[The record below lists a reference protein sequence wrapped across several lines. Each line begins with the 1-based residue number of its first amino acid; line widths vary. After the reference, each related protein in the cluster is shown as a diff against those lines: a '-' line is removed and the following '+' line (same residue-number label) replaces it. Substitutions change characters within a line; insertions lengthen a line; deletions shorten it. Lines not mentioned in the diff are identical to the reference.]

1 MRYFLVVGF
10 IFMQLIVIAHSYA
23 GTEVD
28 NFQEKLKVQYQT
40 IKQPGINKLNIK
52 PGDIYPLIDQ
62 IKKDPLF
69 QVKQVGQS
77 FMQKPIYEIK
87 LGKGPIKVFMWS
99 QMHGDEPTATASLFD
114 FFNYIKAPENQEWLN
129 SWQDKVT
136 LHIVP
141 MINPDGSEM
150 NQRFNAQSIDINRD
164 AKYLQTPEGKLLN
177 ALADE
182 IKPDFGFNLHDQKRF
197 YTVGSTEKT
206 ATISLLAPAFNKAKD
221 MSKSREQSMQL
232 IGLVNDEIQKQ
243 IPGCVG
249 RYDDGYAFR
258 AFGDAFS
265 AKDIATILFE
275 AGHYPG
281 DNSRQMARW
290 LIFMSLVKSI
300 DVIADGSYEAVSLD
314 NYASIPMNKKDG
326 LVDILLKNVRVDNRY
341 QIDLAINFNRKFN
354 NPKIIE
360 IGDLSA
366 IYGLQTRDMSRYQLQ
381 PVKGYKLKQ
390 AITLTTKSYKKI
402 LQQGFGYFIGDA
414 SLVDIQTDLPVVVKQ
429 KALKVNI
436 PQRQHQANL
445 IFSNEGKVSLAMIE
459 GVWIDL

>member
-1 MRYFLVVGF
+1 MRYLLVAGF
-10 IFMQLIVIAHSYA
+10 IFLQLIVIAHSNA

-28 NFQEKLKVQYQT
+28 NFQDKLKVQYQT
-40 IKQPGINKLNIK
+40 IKQPGIDTLNIK
-52 PGDIYPLIDQ
+52 PADIYPLIDD
-62 IKKDPLF
+62 IKKDPRF
-69 QVKQVGQS
+69 QVQQVGQS
-77 FMQKPIYEIK
+77 FMQKPIFKVEV
-87 LGKGPIKVFMWS
+87 GKGPIQILMWS

-114 FFNYIKAPENQEWLN
+114 FFNYIKAPENKDWLN
-129 SWQDKVT
+129 GWQDKIT
-136 LHIVP
+136 LHMVP
-141 MINPDGSEM
+141 MVNPDGSELD
-150 NQRFNAQSIDINRD
+150 QRFNAQSIDINRD
-164 AKYLQTPEGKLLN
+164 ANYLQTPEGQLLN
-177 ALADE
+177 LLADE
-182 IKPDFGFNLHDQKRF
+182 IKPDFAFNLHDQRRF
-197 YTVGSTEKT
+197 YSVGSSGKT
-206 ATISLLAPAFNKAKD
+206 ATISLLTPAFNKAKD

-265 AKDIATILFE
+265 AKDITTILFE

-300 DVIADGSYEAVSLD
+300 DVIVDRSYEGVD
-314 NYASIPMNKKDG
+314 VEKYESIPMNKRDG
-326 LVDILLKNVRVDNRY
+326 LVDILLKNVNIDDRY
-341 QIDLAINFNRKFN
+341 QIDLAINFNRIFK

-366 IYGLQTRDMSRYQLQ
+366 LYGLQTRDMSQYQLQ

-390 AITLTTKSYKKI
+390 TVTLTTESYKKI
-402 LQQGFGYFIGDA
+402 LQQGFGYFIGNE
-414 SLVDIQTDLPVVVKQ
+414 SMISINTDLPVVIKR

-436 PQRQHQANL
+436 PQRNHSANL
-445 IFSNEGKVSLAMIE
+445 IFASEGIVKLVMIN